1 MVKYSF
7 ILLFTFAAVT
17 LAAQPERGE
26 IRSGNRAYSKGDL
39 DKAEVEY
46 RRALEQNPGSVHAI
60 YNLGNVLHKKKN
72 SAEAEKLVM
81 VLKDSL
87 ANEVMA
93 PKVFHNLGNYALD
106 QKKYSEAVDF
116 YKSSLRLNPDDD
128 ETRSNLAYAQ
138 KMLKNEQDKQD
149 QNKDNKDNKDDQNK
163 DNKDDQNKDN
173 QQDQDKKDQDQDKK
187 DQQQPP
193 PSITPQAAQQMLQ
206 AIQNKEKETQ
216 EKVNKEKEKVL
227 QGRQKEKNW

>member
-1 MVKYSF
+1 MMKYYL
-7 ILLFTFAAVT
+7 IMLFTFAAVT

-26 IRSGNRAYSKGDL
+26 IRSGNRAYSKGNL
-39 DKAEVEY
+39 ERAEIDY

-60 YNLGNVLHKKKN
+60 YNLGNVLHKRGN
-72 SAEAEKLVM
+72 SAEAEKLVTAI
-81 VLKDSL
+81 KDSL
-87 ANEVMA
+87 PDAGVA

-106 QKKYSEAVDF
+106 QKKYSEAVEY

-138 KMLKNEQDKQD
+138 KMLKNEQDKQQQNQD
-149 QNKDNKDNKDDQNK
+149 NKDNKDNKDDQNK
-163 DNKDDQNKDN
+163 DQQNQDNKDQN
-173 QQDQDKKDQDQDKK
+173 QDQDKK

-206 AIQNKEKETQ
+206 AIQNKERETQ
-216 EKVNKEKEKVL
+216 EKVNKEKAKVL

>member
-1 MVKYSF
+1 MMKYCL
-7 ILLFTFAAVT
+7 IMLFTFAAVT

-26 IRSGNRAYSKGDL
+26 IRSGNRAYSKGNL
-39 DKAEVEY
+39 ERAEIDY

-60 YNLGNVLHKKKN
+60 YNLGNVLHKRGN
-72 SAEAEKLVM
+72 SAEAEKLVTAI
-81 VLKDSL
+81 KDSL
-87 ANEVMA
+87 PDAGVA

-106 QKKYSEAVDF
+106 QKKYSEAVEY

-138 KMLKNEQDKQD
+138 KMLKNEQDKQQ
-149 QNKDNKDNKDDQNK
+149 QNQDNKDNKDDQNK
-163 DNKDDQNKDN
+163 DQQNQDNKDQN
-173 QQDQDKKDQDQDKK
+173 QDQDKK

-206 AIQNKEKETQ
+206 AIQNKERETQ
-216 EKVNKEKEKVL
+216 EKVNKEKAKVL

>member
-1 MVKYSF
+1 MMKYCL
-7 ILLFTFAAVT
+7 IMLFTFAAVT

-26 IRSGNRAYSKGDL
+26 IRSGNRAYSKGNL
-39 DKAEVEY
+39 ERAEIDY

-60 YNLGNVLHKKKN
+60 YNLGNVLHKRGN
-72 SAEAEKLVM
+72 SAEAEKLVTAI
-81 VLKDSL
+81 KDSL
-87 ANEVMA
+87 PDAGVA

-106 QKKYSEAVDF
+106 QKKYSEAVEY

-138 KMLKNEQDKQD
+138 KMLKNEQDKQQ
-149 QNKDNKDNKDDQNK
+149 QNQDNKDNKDDHNKDQQNQ
-163 DNKDDQNKDN
+163 DNKDQN
-173 QQDQDKKDQDQDKK
+173 QDQDKK

-206 AIQNKEKETQ
+206 AIQNKERETQ
-216 EKVNKEKEKVL
+216 EKVNKEKAKVL

>member
-1 MVKYSF
+1 MMKYYL
-7 ILLFTFAAVT
+7 IMLFTFAAVT

-26 IRSGNRAYSKGDL
+26 IRSGNRAYSKGNL
-39 DKAEVEY
+39 ERAEIDY

-60 YNLGNVLHKKKN
+60 YNLGNVLHKRGN
-72 SAEAEKLVM
+72 SAEAEKLVTAI
-81 VLKDSL
+81 KDSL
-87 ANEVMA
+87 PDAGVA

-106 QKKYSEAVDF
+106 QKKYSEAVEY

-138 KMLKNEQDKQD
+138 KMLKNEQDKQQ
-149 QNKDNKDNKDDQNK
+149 QNQDNKDNKDDHNKDQQNQ
-163 DNKDDQNKDN
+163 DNKDQN
-173 QQDQDKKDQDQDKK
+173 QDQDKK

-206 AIQNKEKETQ
+206 AIQNKERETQ
-216 EKVNKEKEKVL
+216 EKVNKEKAKVL

>member
-1 MVKYSF
+1 MMKYCL
-7 ILLFTFAAVT
+7 ILLFTFTAVS
-17 LAAQPERGE
+17 LAAQPEKGE
-26 IRSGNRAYSKGDL
+26 IRSGNRAYSKGNL
-39 DKAEVEY
+39 ERAEIDY

-60 YNLGNVLHKKKN
+60 YNLGNVLYKRQN
-72 SAEAEKLVM
+72 AAEAEKLVS

-87 ANEVMA
+87 ASDFHA

-106 QKKYSEAVDF
+106 QKKYSEAIDY

-149 QNKDNKDNKDDQNK
+149 KNQDKKDNKDNKDDQK
-163 DNKDDQNKDN
+163 KDDQQNQDN
-173 QQDQDKKDQDQDKK
+173 KDQDQDKK
-187 DQQQPP
+187 DQPQPP

-216 EKVNKEKEKVL
+216 EKVNKEKAKVL
-227 QGRQKEKNW
+227 QGKQKEKNW